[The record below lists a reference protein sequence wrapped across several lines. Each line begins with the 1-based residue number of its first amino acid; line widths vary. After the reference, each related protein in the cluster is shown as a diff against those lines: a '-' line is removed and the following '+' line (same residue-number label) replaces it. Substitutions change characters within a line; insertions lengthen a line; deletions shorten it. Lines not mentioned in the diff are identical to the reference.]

1 MTVQI
6 DPADYREFSK
16 QLRQAER
23 GIRLAIRKRVREA
36 GKPLSE
42 AVVREGAERMPS
54 RGGLRDQFLRRG
66 NAKLSQT
73 TTSIRIVLGRRGSY
87 IGSVDRTGRVRHPL
101 FGDREHWYTTRVTA
115 STWRDA
121 FEDHKDEAID
131 TVSKALVDVVKELTS

>member
-6 DPADYREFSK
+6 DAGEYKEFSR
-16 QLRQAER
+16 QLRAADR
-23 GIRLAIRKRVREA
+23 GVRLAIRKRVREA

-42 AVVREGAERMPS
+42 SVVRQGAEGMPA
-54 RGGLRDQFLRRG
+54 RGGLREQFLRRG

-73 TTSIRIVLGRRGSY
+73 QSSIRIVLGRKGSY

>member
-1 MTVQI
+1 MIRIEPQE
-6 DPADYREFSK
+6 YREFSR

-23 GIRLAIRKRVREA
+23 GLRLAIRKRVREA

-42 AVVREGAERMPS
+42 AMVREGAQGMPA
-54 RGGLRDQFLRRG
+54 RGGLQEQFLRRG

-101 FGDREHWYTTRVTA
+101 FGDREHWYSTPVPA
-115 STWRDA
+115 GTWRDA

-131 TVSKALVDVVKELTS
+131 TVSKALVDVVKELT